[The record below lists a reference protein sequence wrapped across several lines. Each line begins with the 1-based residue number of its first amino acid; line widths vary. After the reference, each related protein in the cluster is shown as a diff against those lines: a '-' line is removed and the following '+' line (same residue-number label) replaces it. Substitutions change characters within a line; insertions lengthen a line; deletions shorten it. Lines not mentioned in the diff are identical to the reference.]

1 MNQKVYSPI
10 VSIVLRVFARLKQGR
25 GNSSHVGGENFF
37 SFVLAR
43 VRRFT
48 QPPSFCGVAKIAT
61 RHQPWIRKRFISRH
75 VSRKNQREVYCMDRA
90 FERAVVSYFTVSV
103 VRRGAGRGE
112 KKKKKKNI
120 FGPPSLVNHFAA
132 VGFARRISC
141 VALFAIELT
150 YVKYPSR
157 ASLSPSRYSR
167 IGKPNQQTNS
177 ERSVRFRFLLDLTV
191 SAATISFANRVV
203 IVFLDKLKAPLRL
216 KHDSE
221 V

>member
-1 MNQKVYSPI
+1 
-10 VSIVLRVFARLKQGR
+10 
-25 GNSSHVGGENFF
+25 
-37 SFVLAR
+37 
-43 VRRFT
+43 
-48 QPPSFCGVAKIAT
+48 
-61 RHQPWIRKRFISRH
+61 
-75 VSRKNQREVYCMDRA
+75 MDRA

-112 KKKKKKNI
+112 KKKKKRKKNI